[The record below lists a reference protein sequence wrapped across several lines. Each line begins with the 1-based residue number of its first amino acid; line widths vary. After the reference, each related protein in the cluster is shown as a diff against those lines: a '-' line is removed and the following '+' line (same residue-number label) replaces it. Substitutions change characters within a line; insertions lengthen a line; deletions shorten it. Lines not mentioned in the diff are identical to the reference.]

1 MIIKTKSDNYIW
13 LFLHKFRYA
22 CEVCSHVSR
31 SKDALRKHVSYRHPG
46 APSPC
51 ETEAKRKRTKAA
63 AAAKLQHDLALLPS
77 TSQYAHQMT
86 LQQQLQAGQCFTP
99 DPPSY
104 PGQPLSAH
112 HQPSMGHTLDLVKS
126 EPTTPTNSTGS
137 QTPSQRDPSTMH
149 SSTMLSTT
157 TVSGST
163 PSDQQSGSH
172 MSPSTTSATS
182 NVSQTQHLNQQLP
195 QCQ

>member
-1 MIIKTKSDNYIW
+1 M
-13 LFLHKFRYA
+13 
-22 CEVCSHVSR
+22 CSHVSR

-77 TSQYAHQMT
+77 TSHYAHQMT
-86 LQQQLQAGQCFTP
+86 LQQQLQSGQCFTP

-104 PGQPLSAH
+104 PGQSQTAH
-112 HQPSMGHTLDLVKS
+112 HPPSMGHTLDLVKS

-137 QTPSQRDPSTMH
+137 QTPSQREQSANNSAT
-149 SSTMLSTT
+149 LLGTT
-157 TVSGST
+157 GVSGPAT
-163 PSDQQSGSH
+163 SDHQSGSH
-172 MSPSTTSATS
+172 ISTSTTS
-182 NVSQTQHLNQQLP
+182 NISQSQHLSQQLP